1 MRVQGTLQLP
11 GDKSISH
18 RAIMLSAIAD
28 GVSYVKNLND
38 GADLQSTINILRDC
52 GASIDHKEDELVIN
66 GKKLHSPSKD
76 LDCGNSGT
84 TTRLVAGLLAS
95 QKLTFSLIGDESLSK
110 RPMKRII
117 TPLTSMGCKI
127 SSNNGLLPLSIDAS
141 DGTSAIDFDMKV
153 ASAQVKSCILFSALG
168 GNNVSSINEIIPT
181 RNHSEIMLKNMGA
194 SIEREGSKIIVHPL
208 KSKLKPI
215 DISIPSDPSSAAF
228 FAALAVIN
236 NNSNLKLTNVL
247 LNESR
252 IGFVEV
258 LNEMNC
264 LISKSNESIHNG
276 EKVGDLTISSSN
288 LKAIEIESETIP
300 SIIDEVP
307 ILAVVAAFANGTTV
321 FKNVEELKYK
331 ECDRLSAIIHN
342 LEAFGIKAYEK
353 NNDLFVEGSK
363 VKRMPKITSFDDHR
377 IAMAFTILSLTSFE
391 KYELDNEK
399 CVDISLPKFFN
410 YLSEITL
417 SLIHI

>member
-1 MRVQGTLQLP
+1 MLVQGTLQLP

-18 RAIMLSAIAD
+18 RAIMLSAIAE
-28 GVSYVKNLND
+28 GVSCVRNLND
-38 GADLQSTINILRDC
+38 GADLQSTINILKDC
-52 GASIDHKEDELVIN
+52 GASIQERDNEIVIN
-66 GKKLHSPSKD
+66 GKELHSPLND

-95 QKLTFSLIGDESLSK
+95 QKLIFSLIGDESLSK

-117 TPLTSMGCKI
+117 TPLTAMGCKI
-127 SSNNGLLPLSIDAS
+127 FSNDGLLPLSIDAS
-141 DGTSAIDFDMKV
+141 EGISAIDYDMKV
-153 ASAQVKSCILFSALG
+153 ASAQVKSSILFSALG
-168 GNNVSSINEIIPT
+168 ANDVSSINEIIPT

-194 SIEREGSKIIVHPL
+194 SIESEGSKIIVHPL
-208 KSKLKPI
+208 KSKLKSI
-215 DISIPSDPSSAAF
+215 DISVPSDPSSAAF
-228 FAALAVIN
+228 FVALAVIN

-258 LNEMNC
+258 LNKMNC
-264 LISKSNESIHNG
+264 LITKSNESIHNG
-276 EKVGDLTISSSN
+276 EKVGDLTISASN

-307 ILAVVAAFANGTTV
+307 ILAVVAAFAKGTTV

-331 ECDRLSAIIHN
+331 ECDRLGAIIHN
-342 LEAFGIKAYEK
+342 LGAFGIKSYEK
-353 NNDLFVEGSK
+353 NNDLFVEGGK
-363 VKRMPKITSFDDHR
+363 VKRMPKITTFDDHR

-391 KYELDNEK
+391 KYELDNIQ
-399 CVDISLPKFFN
+399 CVDISLPNFFN
-410 YLSEITL
+410 YLSEVTK
-417 SLIHI
+417 

>member
-52 GASIDHKEDELVIN
+52 GASIDHKEDEFVIN

-117 TPLTSMGCKI
+117 TPLKSMGCKI

-141 DGTSAIDFDMKV
+141 DGTSAIDFNMKV

-307 ILAVVAAFANGTTV
+307 ILAVVAAFAKGTTV

-391 KYELDNEK
+391 KYELDNEQ

-410 YLSEITL
+410 YLSEITK
-417 SLIHI
+417 

>member
-1 MRVQGTLQLP
+1 MRVQGILQLP

-28 GVSYVKNLND
+28 GVSYVRNLND

-52 GASIDHKEDELVIN
+52 GASINHKEDELIIN

-127 SSNNGLLPLSIDAS
+127 SSNNGLLPFSIDAS
-141 DGTSAIDFDMKV
+141 DGTSAIDFNMKV

-307 ILAVVAAFANGTTV
+307 ILAVVAAFAKGTTV

-353 NNDLFVEGSK
+353 NNDLFVEGGK

-391 KYELDNEK
+391 KYELDNEQ
-399 CVDISLPKFFN
+399 CVDISLPNFFN
-410 YLSEITL
+410 YLSEITK
-417 SLIHI
+417 

>member
-1 MRVQGTLQLP
+1 MLVQGTLQLP

-28 GVSYVKNLND
+28 GVSYVRNLND
-38 GADLQSTINILRDC
+38 GADLKSTINILKDC
-52 GASIDHKEDELVIN
+52 GASIQQRDNEIVIN
-66 GKKLHSPSKD
+66 GKELHSPSND

-84 TTRLVAGLLAS
+84 TTRLIAGLLAS

-117 TPLTSMGCKI
+117 TPLTAMGCKI
-127 SSNNGLLPLSIDAS
+127 SSNDGLLPLSIDAS
-141 DGTSAIDFDMKV
+141 DGISAIDYDMKV
-153 ASAQVKSCILFSALG
+153 ASAQVKSSILFSALG
-168 GNNVSSINEIIPT
+168 ANNVSSINENIPT

-194 SIEREGSKIIVHPL
+194 SIESEGSKIIVHPL
-208 KSKLKPI
+208 KSKLKSI
-215 DISIPSDPSSAAF
+215 DISVPSDPSSAAF
-228 FAALAVIN
+228 FVALAVIN

-247 LNESR
+247 LNKSR

-258 LNEMNC
+258 LNKMNC
-264 LISKSNESIHNG
+264 LITKSNESVHNG
-276 EKVGDLTISSSN
+276 EKVGDLTIGASN

-342 LEAFGIKAYEK
+342 LDAFGIKAYEK
-353 NNDLFVEGSK
+353 NNDLFVEGGK
-363 VKRMPKITSFDDHR
+363 VKRMPKITTFDDHR
-377 IAMAFTILSLTSFE
+377 IAMAFTILSLTCFE
-391 KYELDNEK
+391 KYELDNTQ
-399 CVDISLPKFFN
+399 CVDISLPNFFN
-410 YLSEITL
+410 YLSEVTK
-417 SLIHI
+417 

>member
-18 RAIMLSAIAD
+18 RAIMLSTIAD
-28 GVSYVKNLND
+28 GVSYVRNLND

-52 GASIDHKEDELVIN
+52 GASINHKEDELVIN

-258 LNEMNC
+258 LNKMNC

-276 EKVGDLTISSSN
+276 EKVGDLTIGSSN

-307 ILAVVAAFANGTTV
+307 ILAVVAAFAKGTTV

-353 NNDLFVEGSK
+353 NNDLFVEGGK

-410 YLSEITL
+410 YLSEITK
-417 SLIHI
+417 

>member
-1 MRVQGTLQLP
+1 MQVQGTLQLP

-28 GVSYVKNLND
+28 GVSFVRNLND
-38 GADLQSTINILRDC
+38 GADLQSTISILRDC
-52 GASIDHKEDELVIN
+52 GALIEQNEDEIIIN
-66 GKKLHSPSKD
+66 GKELYSPSKE

-84 TTRLVAGLLAS
+84 TTRLIAGLLSS
-95 QKLTFSLIGDESLSK
+95 QKLSFTLIGDESLSK
-110 RPMKRII
+110 RPMNRII
-117 TPLTSMGCKI
+117 TPLTAMGCKI

-141 DGTSAIDFDMKV
+141 DGISAIDFDMKV
-153 ASAQVKSCILFSALG
+153 ASAQVKSSILFSALG
-168 GNNVSSINEIIPT
+168 GNNVSIVNETILT

-194 SIEREGSKIIVHPL
+194 SIEREGGKIIVHPL
-208 KSKLKPI
+208 KSKLKSI
-215 DISIPSDPSSAAF
+215 DISVPSDPSSAAF

-258 LNEMNC
+258 LNKMNC
-264 LISKSNESIHNG
+264 SILKSNESVHNG
-276 EKVGDLTISSSN
+276 EKVGDLTISSSK
-288 LKAIEIESETIP
+288 LKAIEVESETIP

-321 FKNVEELKYK
+321 FKNVDELKYK
-331 ECDRLSAIIHN
+331 ECDRLRAIIHN

-353 NNDLFVEGSK
+353 NNNLFVEGGK
-363 VKRMPKITSFDDHR
+363 VERMPKITTFDDHR

-391 KYELDNEK
+391 KYELDNTQ
-399 CVDISLPKFFN
+399 CVDISLPNFFN
-410 YLSEITL
+410 YLSEITK
-417 SLIHI
+417 

>member
-1 MRVQGTLQLP
+1 MQVQGTLQLP

-28 GVSYVKNLND
+28 GVSYVRNLND
-38 GADLQSTINILRDC
+38 GADLLSTINILRDC
-52 GASIDHKEDELVIN
+52 GALIEQNEDKIIIN
-66 GKKLHSPSKD
+66 GKELDSPSKE

-84 TTRLVAGLLAS
+84 TTRLIAGLLSS
-95 QKLTFSLIGDESLSK
+95 QKLSFTLIGDESLSK
-110 RPMKRII
+110 RPMNRII
-117 TPLTSMGCKI
+117 TPLRAMGCTI

-141 DGTSAIDFDMKV
+141 DGISAIDFDMTV
-153 ASAQVKSCILFSALG
+153 ASAQVKSSILFSALG
-168 GNNVSSINEIIPT
+168 GNNVSSVNETIPT

-194 SIEREGSKIIVHPL
+194 SIEREGDKIIVHPL
-208 KSKLKPI
+208 KSKLKSI
-215 DISIPSDPSSAAF
+215 DISVPSDPSSAAF

-258 LNEMNC
+258 LNKMNC
-264 LISKSNESIHNG
+264 SISKSNESVHNG
-276 EKVGDLTISSSN
+276 EKVGDLTISSSK
-288 LKAIEIESETIP
+288 LKSIEVESETIP

-321 FKNVEELKYK
+321 FKNVDELKYK
-331 ECDRLSAIIHN
+331 ECDRLRAIIHN

-353 NNDLFVEGSK
+353 NNNLFVEGGK
-363 VKRMPKITSFDDHR
+363 VERMPKITTFDDHR

-391 KYELDNEK
+391 KYELDNTQ
-399 CVDISLPKFFN
+399 CVDISLPNFFN
-410 YLSEITL
+410 YLSEITK
-417 SLIHI
+417 

>member
-1 MRVQGTLQLP
+1 MLVQGALQLP

-28 GVSYVKNLND
+28 GVSCVRNLND

-52 GASIDHKEDELVIN
+52 GASIEQKEDEIIIN

-84 TTRLVAGLLAS
+84 TTRLVAGLLSS
-95 QKLTFSLIGDESLSK
+95 QKLIFTLTGDESLSK
-110 RPMKRII
+110 RPMKRIV
-117 TPLTSMGCKI
+117 TPLEGMGCKI

-141 DGTSAIDFDMKV
+141 DGITAIDYDMTV
-153 ASAQVKSCILFSALG
+153 ASAQVKSSILFSALG
-168 GNNVSSINEIIPT
+168 GNNISSINEIIPT
-181 RNHSEIMLKNMGA
+181 RNHSEIMLKNMGV

-208 KSKLKPI
+208 KSKLKSI
-215 DISIPSDPSSAAF
+215 DISVPSDPSSAAF

-258 LNEMNC
+258 LNQMNC
-264 LISKSNESIHNG
+264 LISKSNESVHNG

-288 LKAIEIESETIP
+288 LKAIEIKSETIP

-331 ECDRLSAIIHN
+331 ECDRLRAIIHN

-353 NNDLFVEGSK
+353 NNDLFVEGGK
-363 VKRMPKITSFDDHR
+363 VKRMPKITTFDDHR

-391 KYELDNEK
+391 KYELDNRS
-399 CVDISLPKFFN
+399 CVDISLPNFFN
-410 YLSEITL
+410 YLSEIAK
-417 SLIHI
+417 

>member
-1 MRVQGTLQLP
+1 MLVQGTLQLP

-18 RAIMLSAIAD
+18 RAIMLSAIAE
-28 GVSYVKNLND
+28 GVSYVRNLND
-38 GADLQSTINILRDC
+38 GADLRSTINILKDC
-52 GASIDHKEDELVIN
+52 GASIQERENEIVIN
-66 GKKLHSPSKD
+66 GKELHSPSND

-95 QKLTFSLIGDESLSK
+95 QKLIFSLIGDESLSK

-117 TPLTSMGCKI
+117 TPLTAMGCKI
-127 SSNNGLLPLSIDAS
+127 FSNDGLLPLSIDAS
-141 DGTSAIDFDMKV
+141 EGISAIDYDMKV
-153 ASAQVKSCILFSALG
+153 ASAQVKSSILFSALG

-194 SIEREGSKIIVHPL
+194 SIESEGSKIIVHPL
-208 KSKLKPI
+208 KSKLKSI
-215 DISIPSDPSSAAF
+215 DISVPSDPSSAAF
-228 FAALAVIN
+228 FVALAAIN

-258 LNEMNC
+258 LNKMNC
-264 LISKSNESIHNG
+264 LITKSNESIHNG
-276 EKVGDLTISSSN
+276 EKVGDLTISASN
-288 LKAIEIESETIP
+288 PKAIEVEPEIIP

-353 NNDLFVEGSK
+353 NNDLFVEGGK
-363 VKRMPKITSFDDHR
+363 VKRMPKITTFDDHR

-391 KYELDNEK
+391 KYELDNIQ
-399 CVDISLPKFFN
+399 CVDISLPNFFN
-410 YLSEITL
+410 YLSELTK
-417 SLIHI
+417 

>member
-1 MRVQGTLQLP
+1 MQVQGTLQLP

-28 GVSYVKNLND
+28 GVSYVRNLND
-38 GADLQSTINILRDC
+38 GADLQSTISILRDC
-52 GASIDHKEDELVIN
+52 GALIEQNEDKIIIN
-66 GKKLHSPSKD
+66 GKELYSPSKE

-84 TTRLVAGLLAS
+84 TTRLIAGLLSS
-95 QKLTFSLIGDESLSK
+95 QKLSFTLIGDESLSK
-110 RPMKRII
+110 RPMNRII
-117 TPLTSMGCKI
+117 TPLTAMGCKI

-141 DGTSAIDFDMKV
+141 DGISAIDFDMKV
-153 ASAQVKSCILFSALG
+153 ASAQVKSSILFSALG
-168 GNNVSSINEIIPT
+168 GNNVSSVNETIPT

-194 SIEREGSKIIVHPL
+194 SIEREGDKIIVHPL
-208 KSKLKPI
+208 KSKLKSI
-215 DISIPSDPSSAAF
+215 DISVPSDPSSAAF

-258 LNEMNC
+258 LNKMNC
-264 LISKSNESIHNG
+264 SISKSNESVHNG
-276 EKVGDLTISSSN
+276 EKVGDLTISSSK
-288 LKAIEIESETIP
+288 LKAIEVESETIP

-321 FKNVEELKYK
+321 FKNVDELKYK

-353 NNDLFVEGSK
+353 NNNLFVEGGM
-363 VKRMPKITSFDDHR
+363 VERMSKITTFDDHR

-391 KYELDNEK
+391 KYELDNIQ
-399 CVDISLPKFFN
+399 CVDISLPNFFN
-410 YLSEITL
+410 YLSEVTK
-417 SLIHI
+417 

>member
-1 MRVQGTLQLP
+1 MQVQGTLQLP

-18 RAIMLSAIAD
+18 RAIMLSGIAD
-28 GVSYVKNLND
+28 GVSYVRNLND

-52 GASIDHKEDELVIN
+52 GASIEQNEDEIIIN
-66 GKKLHSPSKD
+66 GKELFSPLKE

-84 TTRLVAGLLAS
+84 STRLIAGLLSS
-95 QKLTFSLIGDESLSK
+95 QKLSFTLTGDESLSK

-117 TPLTSMGCKI
+117 RPLTAMGCKI
-127 SSNNGLLPLSIDAS
+127 SSNDGLLPLSIDAS
-141 DGTSAIDFDMKV
+141 DGINAIEFDMKV
-153 ASAQVKSCILFSALG
+153 ASAQVKSSILFSALG
-168 GNNVSSINEIIPT
+168 GNNVSSVNEIIPT

-215 DISIPSDPSSAAF
+215 DISVPSDPSSAAF
-228 FAALAVIN
+228 FVALAVIN

-247 LNESR
+247 LNDSR

-258 LNEMNC
+258 LNKMNC
-264 LISKSNESIHNG
+264 SISKSNESVHNG
-276 EKVGDLTISSSN
+276 EKVGDLTISSSK
-288 LKAIEIESETIP
+288 LKAIEVESETIP

-307 ILAVVAAFANGTTV
+307 ILAVVAAFAKGTTV
-321 FKNVEELKYK
+321 FKNVDELKYK
-331 ECDRLSAIIHN
+331 ECDRLGAIIHN

-353 NNDLFVEGSK
+353 NNNLFVEGGK
-363 VKRMPKITSFDDHR
+363 VERMPKITTFDDHR

-391 KYELDNEK
+391 KYELDNTQ
-399 CVDISLPKFFN
+399 CVDISLPNFFN
-410 YLSEITL
+410 YLSEITK
-417 SLIHI
+417 

>member
-1 MRVQGTLQLP
+1 MQVQGTLQLP

-28 GVSYVKNLND
+28 GVSYVRNLND
-38 GADLQSTINILRDC
+38 GADLQSTISILRDC
-52 GASIDHKEDELVIN
+52 GALIEQKEDKIIIN
-66 GKKLHSPSKD
+66 GKELYSPSKE

-84 TTRLVAGLLAS
+84 TTRLIAGLLSS
-95 QKLTFSLIGDESLSK
+95 QKLSFTLIGDESLSK
-110 RPMKRII
+110 RPMNRII
-117 TPLTSMGCKI
+117 TPLTAMGCKI

-141 DGTSAIDFDMKV
+141 DGISAIDFDMKV
-153 ASAQVKSCILFSALG
+153 ASAQVKSSILFSALG
-168 GNNVSSINEIIPT
+168 GNNVSSVNETIPT

-194 SIEREGSKIIVHPL
+194 SIEREGDKIIVHPL
-208 KSKLKPI
+208 KSKLKSI
-215 DISIPSDPSSAAF
+215 DISVPSDPSSAAF

-252 IGFVEV
+252 IGFVKV
-258 LNEMNC
+258 LNKMNC
-264 LISKSNESIHNG
+264 LITKSNESVHNG
-276 EKVGDLTISSSN
+276 EKVGDLTISASN

-331 ECDRLSAIIHN
+331 ECDRLNAIIHN

-353 NNDLFVEGSK
+353 NNDLFVDGGK
-363 VKRMPKITSFDDHR
+363 VKRMPKITTFDDHR

-391 KYELDNEK
+391 KYELDNIQ
-399 CVDISLPKFFN
+399 CVDISLPNFFN
-410 YLSEITL
+410 YLSEVTK
-417 SLIHI
+417 

>member
-1 MRVQGTLQLP
+1 MQVQGTLQLP

-28 GVSYVKNLND
+28 GVSYVRNLND
-38 GADLQSTINILRDC
+38 GADLQSTISILRDC
-52 GASIDHKEDELVIN
+52 GALIEQNEDEIIIN
-66 GKKLHSPSKD
+66 GKELYSPSKE

-84 TTRLVAGLLAS
+84 TTRLIAGLLSS
-95 QKLTFSLIGDESLSK
+95 QKLSFTLIGDESLSK
-110 RPMKRII
+110 RPMNRII
-117 TPLTSMGCKI
+117 TPLKAMGCKI

-141 DGTSAIDFDMKV
+141 DGISAIDFDMKV
-153 ASAQVKSCILFSALG
+153 ASAQVKSSILFSALG
-168 GNNVSSINEIIPT
+168 GNNVSSVNETIPT

-194 SIEREGSKIIVHPL
+194 SIEREGDKIIVHPL
-208 KSKLKPI
+208 KSKLKSV
-215 DISIPSDPSSAAF
+215 DISVPSDPSSAAF

-258 LNEMNC
+258 LNKMNC
-264 LISKSNESIHNG
+264 SISKSNESVHNG
-276 EKVGDLTISSSN
+276 EKVGDLTISSSK
-288 LKAIEIESETIP
+288 LKAIEVESETIP

-321 FKNVEELKYK
+321 FKNVDELKYK

-353 NNDLFVEGSK
+353 NNNLFVEGGK
-363 VKRMPKITSFDDHR
+363 VERMSKITTFDDHR

-391 KYELDNEK
+391 KYELDNTQ
-399 CVDISLPKFFN
+399 CVDISLPNFFN
-410 YLSEITL
+410 YLSEITK
-417 SLIHI
+417 

>member
-1 MRVQGTLQLP
+1 MQVQGILQLP

-28 GVSYVKNLND
+28 GVSYVRNLND
-38 GADLQSTINILRDC
+38 GADLLSTINILRDC
-52 GASIDHKEDELVIN
+52 GALIEQNEDKIIIN
-66 GKKLHSPSKD
+66 GKELDSPSKE

-84 TTRLVAGLLAS
+84 TTRLIAGLLSS
-95 QKLTFSLIGDESLSK
+95 QKLSFTLIGDESLSK
-110 RPMKRII
+110 RPMNRII
-117 TPLTSMGCKI
+117 TPLRAMGCTI

-141 DGTSAIDFDMKV
+141 DGISAIDFDMTV
-153 ASAQVKSCILFSALG
+153 ASAQVKSSILFSALG
-168 GNNVSSINEIIPT
+168 GNNVSSVNETIPT

-194 SIEREGSKIIVHPL
+194 SIEREGDKIIVHPL
-208 KSKLKPI
+208 KSKLKSI
-215 DISIPSDPSSAAF
+215 DISVPSDPSSAAF

-258 LNEMNC
+258 LNQMNC
-264 LISKSNESIHNG
+264 SISKSNESVHNG
-276 EKVGDLTISSSN
+276 EKVGDLTISSSK
-288 LKAIEIESETIP
+288 LKSIEVESETIP

-321 FKNVEELKYK
+321 FKNVDELKYK
-331 ECDRLSAIIHN
+331 ECDRLRAIIHN

-353 NNDLFVEGSK
+353 NNNLFVEGGK
-363 VKRMPKITSFDDHR
+363 VERMPKITTFDDHR

-391 KYELDNEK
+391 KYELDNTQ
-399 CVDISLPKFFN
+399 CVDISLPNFFN
-410 YLSEITL
+410 YLSEITK
-417 SLIHI
+417 

>member
-1 MRVQGTLQLP
+1 MRVQGILQLP

-28 GVSYVKNLND
+28 GVSYVRNLND

-52 GASIDHKEDELVIN
+52 GASINHKEDELIIN

-258 LNEMNC
+258 LNKMNC

-307 ILAVVAAFANGTTV
+307 ILAVVAAFAKGTTV

-353 NNDLFVEGSK
+353 NNDLFVEGGK

-391 KYELDNEK
+391 KYELDNEQ
-399 CVDISLPKFFN
+399 CVDISLPNFFN
-410 YLSEITL
+410 YLSEITK
-417 SLIHI
+417 

>member
-1 MRVQGTLQLP
+1 MQVQGILQLP

-28 GVSYVKNLND
+28 GVSYVRNLND
-38 GADLQSTINILRDC
+38 GADLLSTINILRDC
-52 GASIDHKEDELVIN
+52 GALIEQNEDKIIIN
-66 GKKLHSPSKD
+66 GKELDSPSKE

-84 TTRLVAGLLAS
+84 TTRLIAGLLSS
-95 QKLTFSLIGDESLSK
+95 QKLSFTLIGDESLSK
-110 RPMKRII
+110 RPMNRII
-117 TPLTSMGCKI
+117 TPLKAMGCTI

-141 DGTSAIDFDMKV
+141 DGISAIDFDMTV
-153 ASAQVKSCILFSALG
+153 ASAQVKSSILFSALG
-168 GNNVSSINEIIPT
+168 GNNVSSVNETIPT

-194 SIEREGSKIIVHPL
+194 SIESEGSKIIVHPL
-208 KSKLKPI
+208 KSKLKSI
-215 DISIPSDPSSAAF
+215 DISVPSDPSSAAF

-258 LNEMNC
+258 LNKMDC
-264 LISKSNESIHNG
+264 LISKSNESVHNG

-307 ILAVVAAFANGTTV
+307 ILAVVAAFAKGTTV

-331 ECDRLSAIIHN
+331 ECDRLRAIIHN

-353 NNDLFVEGSK
+353 NNDLFVEGGK
-363 VKRMPKITSFDDHR
+363 VKRMPKITTFDDHR

-391 KYELDNEK
+391 KYELDNRS
-399 CVDISLPKFFN
+399 CVDISLPNFFN
-410 YLSEITL
+410 YLSEIAE
-417 SLIHI
+417 

>member
-1 MRVQGTLQLP
+1 MLVQGTLQLP

-18 RAIMLSAIAD
+18 RAIMLSSIAD
-28 GVSYVKNLND
+28 GVSCVRNLND

-52 GASIDHKEDELVIN
+52 GASIDHKEGEFIIN
-66 GKKLHSPSKD
+66 GKQLHSPSKD

-110 RPMKRII
+110 RPMKRIV
-117 TPLTSMGCKI
+117 TPLKSMGCKI

-141 DGTSAIDFDMKV
+141 DGISAIDFDMKV
-153 ASAQVKSCILFSALG
+153 ASAQVKSSILFSALG

-181 RNHSEIMLKNMGA
+181 RNHSEIMLKQMGA

-208 KSKLKPI
+208 KSKLMSI
-215 DISIPSDPSSAAF
+215 DISVPSDPSSAAF

-258 LNEMNC
+258 LNKMNC
-264 LISKSNESIHNG
+264 LISKSNESVHNG
-276 EKVGDLTISSSN
+276 EKVGDLTFSSSN
-288 LKAIEIESETIP
+288 LKAIEVEPEIVP
-300 SIIDEVP
+300 SIIDEIP
-307 ILAVVAAFANGTTV
+307 ILAVVAAFASGTTV

-342 LEAFGIKAYEK
+342 LKAFGIKAYEK
-353 NNDLFVEGSK
+353 NNDLFVEGGK
-363 VKRMPKITSFDDHR
+363 VERMPKITTFDDHR

-391 KYELDNEK
+391 KYELDNIQ
-399 CVDISLPKFFN
+399 CVDISLPNFFN
-410 YLSEITL
+410 YLSAVTK
-417 SLIHI
+417 